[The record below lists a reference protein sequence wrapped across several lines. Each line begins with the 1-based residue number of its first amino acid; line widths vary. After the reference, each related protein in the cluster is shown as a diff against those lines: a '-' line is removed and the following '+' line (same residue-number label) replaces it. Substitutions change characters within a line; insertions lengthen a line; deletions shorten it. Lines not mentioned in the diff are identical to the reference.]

1 MATEV
6 WNDDWIN
13 IKKNE
18 ISSNGKL
25 LPSRYSPGNFIE
37 SRSERHKVFF

>member
-1 MATEV
+1 MVIEV

-18 ISSNGKL
+18 IFSNGKFL
-25 LPSRYSPGNFIE
+25 LFRYFLGNFIE
-37 SRSERHKVFF
+37 SRFKRYKVFF